1 MVIGKRWFIFD
12 LDFSS
17 LEAWLFF
24 HDLWFHVLETIK
36 LRFLVFVYAT
46 WFAEFFSI
54 QMEQSCIL
62 KATEFLVSGV

>member
-17 LEAWLFF
+17 LKAGLFF
-24 HDLWFHVLETIK
+24 RDLWFQVLETIE

-46 WFAEFFSI
+46 WFAEFSI

-62 KATEFLVSGV
+62 KATEVLVSWV